1 MRLIKAFHR
10 HDWTPPRQMAALRI
24 VCDYDAA
31 FRRVEWCFTA
41 AIARTG
47 VKVADGSMRRLDEGA
62 WIAS

>member
-24 VCDYDAA
+24 VCDYNAA

-41 AIARTG
+41 AIP
-47 VKVADGSMRRLDEGA
+47 DGRSCKNGCEGRRRVNATLG
-62 WIAS
+62 